1 MWRSVPKLGLPQENF
16 DGWSPLLVGRA
27 QAGNRGGP
35 LREHLVA
42 SLPNSELLHG
52 ATRQSPQLWT
62 MCWCVTDQL
71 RVYLRSRL
79 GHSPRGGAAC
89 HRTGRWLGRV
99 GEPAGSHLAQGISGL
114 GKRWPGHAKG
124 NNICTHLLA
133 GLLFPKHE
141 PFTEIPLR
149 SKRHCFICSKTPSNI
164 RAWCLHSQLPNSA
177 QLYRLPFN
185 LR

>member
-62 MCWCVTDQL
+62 MCWCVTDRL

-79 GHSPRGGAAC
+79 GRSPRGGLLA
-89 HRTGRWLGRV
+89 TEL
-99 GEPAGSHLAQGISGL
+99 AGGWGGL
-114 GKRWPGHAKG
+114 GNQLDLIWPK
-124 NNICTHLLA
+124 
-133 GLLFPKHE
+133 E
-141 PFTEIPLR
+141 
-149 SKRHCFICSKTPSNI
+149 
-164 RAWCLHSQLPNSA
+164 
-177 QLYRLPFN
+177 
-185 LR
+185 